1 MTGHFQDAHDDEK
14 PIREGVQGSDDHE
27 GGLSAEEDADDDDQ
41 HQSRALCVALP
52 HLSHNYS
59 SICQYY
65 SVQ

>member
-1 MTGHFQDAHDDEK
+1 MTGHFQDANDEQ

-27 GGLSAEEDADDDDQ
+27 GGLCAEEDADDDDQ
-41 HQSRALCVALP
+41 HQSRALCVTLP

-59 SICQYY
+59 LICQYY